1 MNWVDYAILGVI
13 LLSALVGIGRGLIR
27 EVVSLGV
34 WIAAILIAWL
44 FHREVAE
51 LLVPYLSQP
60 SVRLA
65 AAFVGLI
72 LVTLVLG
79 AIVGAVLSALVETT
93 GLGTVDRV
101 LGLFFGAARGVVIV
115 AMAVFL
121 ASFTPMPED
130 SWWQE
135 SRLVGQFQS
144 VAGWLV
150 SLVPEEVQTRVKG
163 L

>member
-27 EVVSLGV
+27 EVLSLGTWV
-34 WIAAILIAWL
+34 AAILVGWF
-44 FHREVAE
+44 FHKPVAE

-60 SVRLA
+60 SVRLGV
-65 AAFVGLI
+65 AFLALI
-72 LVTLVLG
+72 ILTLFVG
-79 AIVGAVLSALVETT
+79 AIVGAILSALVEKT
-93 GLGTVDRV
+93 GLTGLDRL
-101 LGLFFGAARGVVIV
+101 LGLAFGAARGVIIV

-121 ASFTPMPED
+121 AALTPMPQD

-135 SRLVGQFQS
+135 SRLIAPFS
-144 VAGWLV
+144 DVAQWLV
-150 SLVPEEVQTRVKG
+150 AQVPPEVQERVKS

>member
-27 EVVSLGV
+27 EVLSLGS
-34 WIAAILIAWL
+34 WIAAIVVGWL

-60 SVRLA
+60 SVRLGV
-65 AAFVGLI
+65 AFIALVI
-72 LVTLVLG
+72 LTLFVG
-79 AIVGAVLSALVETT
+79 AIVASILSALVEKT
-93 GLGTVDRV
+93 GLSGLDRL
-101 LGLFFGAARGVVIV
+101 LGLAFGAARGVVIV

-121 ASFTPMPED
+121 AALTPMPQD
-130 SWWQE
+130 SWWQASTLIAPFQGVAE
-135 SRLVGQFQS
+135 WLVGQ
-144 VAGWLV
+144 
-150 SLVPEEVQTRVKG
+150 VPPEVQEKVKS